1 MNIAIVDDLRSD
13 LHDAK
18 AFLTNYLAKNF
29 AEVAP
34 SVKIQSF
41 SNPEDFLRVFKPE
54 SFDLIILDIFMKPF
68 NGIQVAQ
75 VIRNHDRDVFII
87 FLTTSEDFILEGY
100 KVFAV
105 GYFLKPLSENLDQ
118 FAKTFQYIFPKL
130 VENQKKLSVRV
141 GSGEIPIP
149 YKNIC
154 YIDIDERHRLQ
165 IHLPNK
171 QFSTNMTYDDCFNVL
186 KNDSRFVE
194 CYHRILLNMN
204 FIKQMD
210 SDDFI
215 LTDGTKIPI
224 SKRKSKESKLK
235 YMNHLIN
242 LNSAN
247 TW

>member
-1 MNIAIVDDLRSD
+1 MNIAVVDDLADD
-13 LHDAK
+13 LLAAK
-18 AFLTNYLAKNF
+18 TFLTNYLEKNF
-29 AEVAP
+29 AEVVAN
-34 SVKIQSF
+34 VQIKTF
-41 SNPEDFLRVFKPE
+41 SDPEDFLSDFKPE
-54 SFDLIILDIFMKPF
+54 KFDMLILDIFMKPL

-75 VIRNHDRDVFII
+75 IVRNQDKEVSII
-87 FLTTSEDFILEGY
+87 FLTTSDDFILEGY

-118 FAKTFQYIFPKL
+118 FAKTFRYIFPKL
-130 VENQKKLSVRV
+130 VENQKKLSIRV
-141 GSGEIPIP
+141 GKSEILIP
-149 YKNIC
+149 YKNIL
-154 YIDIDERHRLQ
+154 YIDLDERHHLQ

-171 QFSTNMTYDDCFNVL
+171 HFSANMSYDECFNIL

-204 FIKQMD
+204 FIKLMD

>member
-105 GYFLKPLSENLDQ
+105 GYFLKPLSENIDQ
-118 FAKTFQYIFPKL
+118 FSKTFQYIFPKL

>member
-1 MNIAIVDDLRSD
+1 MNIAVVDDMADD
-13 LHDAK
+13 LLAAK
-18 AFLTNYLAKNF
+18 TFLTNYLEKNF
-29 AEVAP
+29 AEVVAN
-34 SVKIQSF
+34 VQIKTF
-41 SNPEDFLRVFKPE
+41 SDPEDFLSDFKPE
-54 SFDLIILDIFMKPF
+54 KFDLVILDIFMKPL

-75 VIRNHDRDVFII
+75 IVRNQDKDVSII
-87 FLTTSEDFILEGY
+87 FLTTSDDFILEGY

-118 FAKTFQYIFPKL
+118 FAKTFRYIFPKL

-141 GSGEIPIP
+141 GKSEILIP
-149 YKNIC
+149 YKNIL
-154 YIDIDERHRLQ
+154 YIDLDERHHLQ

-171 QFSTNMTYDDCFNVL
+171 QFSANMSYDECFNIL

-204 FIKQMD
+204 FIKLMD

>member
-1 MNIAIVDDLRSD
+1 MNIAIVDDLSD
-13 LHDAK
+13 DLLAAK

-105 GYFLKPLSENLDQ
+105 GYFLKPLSENIDQ
-118 FAKTFQYIFPKL
+118 FSKTFQYIFPKL

-186 KNDSRFVE
+186 KTDSRFVE

>member
-1 MNIAIVDDLRSD
+1 MNIAVVDDMADD
-13 LHDAK
+13 LLAAK
-18 AFLTNYLAKNF
+18 TFLTNYLEKNF
-29 AEVAP
+29 AEVVTNVW
-34 SVKIQSF
+34 VKTF
-41 SNPEDFLRVFKPE
+41 SDPEDFLSDFKPE
-54 SFDLIILDIFMKPF
+54 KFDLVILDIFMKPL

-75 VIRNHDRDVFII
+75 IVRNQDKDVSII
-87 FLTTSEDFILEGY
+87 FLTTSDDFILEGY

-118 FAKTFQYIFPKL
+118 FAKTFRYIFPKL

-141 GSGEIPIP
+141 GKSEILIP
-149 YKNIC
+149 YKNIL
-154 YIDIDERHRLQ
+154 YIDLDERHHLQ

-171 QFSTNMTYDDCFNVL
+171 QFSANMSYDECFNVL

-204 FIKQMD
+204 FIKRMD

>member
-1 MNIAIVDDLRSD
+1 MNIAVVDDQPDD
-13 LHDAK
+13 LLAAK
-18 AFLTNYLAKNF
+18 TFLTNYLEKNLV
-29 AEVAP
+29 EVAP
-34 SVKIQSF
+34 NIQIKTF
-41 SNPEDFLRVFKPE
+41 SDPEDFLSDFAPE
-54 SFDLIILDIFMKPF
+54 KFDLVILDIFMQPI

-75 VIRNHDRDVFII
+75 IVRNQDKDVSII
-87 FLTTSEDFILEGY
+87 FLTTSDDFILEGY

-105 GYFLKPLSENLDQ
+105 GYFLKPLSENIDQ

-141 GSGEIPIP
+141 DRGEIFIP
-149 YKNIC
+149 YKNII
-154 YIDIDERHRLQ
+154 YIDLDEHHRLQ

-171 QFSTNMTYDDCFNVL
+171 QFSANMTYDECFNVL
-186 KNDSRFVE
+186 KNDLRFVE

-204 FIKQMD
+204 FIKFMD
-210 SDDFI
+210 SEDFI

>member
-1 MNIAIVDDLRSD
+1 MNIAVVDDLADD
-13 LHDAK
+13 LLAAK
-18 AFLTNYLAKNF
+18 TFLTNYLEKNF
-29 AEVAP
+29 AEVVAN
-34 SVKIQSF
+34 VQIKTF
-41 SNPEDFLRVFKPE
+41 SDPEDFLSDFKPE
-54 SFDLIILDIFMKPF
+54 KFDMLILDIFMKPL

-75 VIRNHDRDVFII
+75 IVRNQDKDVSII
-87 FLTTSEDFILEGY
+87 FLTTSDDFILEGY

-118 FAKTFQYIFPKL
+118 FAKTFRYIFPKL
-130 VENQKKLSVRV
+130 VENQKKLSIRV
-141 GSGEIPIP
+141 GKSEILIP
-149 YKNIC
+149 YKNIL
-154 YIDIDERHRLQ
+154 YIDLDERHHLQ

-171 QFSTNMTYDDCFNVL
+171 HFSANMSYDECFNIL

-204 FIKQMD
+204 FIKRMD

>member
-1 MNIAIVDDLRSD
+1 MNIAIVDDLSD
-13 LHDAK
+13 DLLAAK

-105 GYFLKPLSENLDQ
+105 GYFLKPLSENIDQ
-118 FAKTFQYIFPKL
+118 FSKTFQYIFPKL

-186 KNDSRFVE
+186 KTDSRFVE

-204 FIKQMD
+204 FIKLMD

-242 LNSAN
+242 INSAN

>member
-1 MNIAIVDDLRSD
+1 MNIALVDDLRSD
-13 LHDAK
+13 LRDAK

-34 SVKIQSF
+34 NVKIQSF

-54 SFDLIILDIFMKPF
+54 SFDLIILDIFMRPL

-75 VIRNHDRDVFII
+75 VVRNQDRDVFII
-87 FLTTSEDFILEGY
+87 FLTTSDDFILEGY

-118 FAKTFQYIFPKL
+118 FSKTFYYIFPKL

-141 GSGEIPIP
+141 DSGEILVP
-149 YKNIC
+149 YKNIR
-154 YIDIDERHRLQ
+154 YIDLDERHHLQ

-171 QFSTNMTYDDCFNVL
+171 QFPANMTYEDCFNVL
-186 KNDSRFVE
+186 KTDSRFVE

-204 FIKQMD
+204 FIKKMD
-210 SDDFI
+210 SEDFI

-242 LNSAN
+242 FNSAN

>member
-1 MNIAIVDDLRSD
+1 MNIAIVDDLADD
-13 LHDAK
+13 LLA
-18 AFLTNYLAKNF
+18 AETFLTNYLEKNF

-34 SVKIQSF
+34 DVQIQTF
-41 SNPEDFLRVFKPE
+41 SNPEDFLSVFKPE
-54 SFDLIILDIFMKPF
+54 SFNLIILDIFMQPL

-75 VIRNHDRDVFII
+75 IVRNKDRDVSII

-118 FAKTFQYIFPKL
+118 FSKTFYYIFPKL
-130 VENQKKLSVRV
+130 IENQKKLPVRV
-141 GSGEIPIP
+141 DSGEILVP
-149 YKNIC
+149 YKNIR
-154 YIDIDERHRLQ
+154 YIDLDERHHLQ

-171 QFSTNMTYDDCFNVL
+171 QFSANMTYEDCFNIL

-194 CYHRILLNMN
+194 CYHRIFLNMN
-204 FIKQMD
+204 FIKSMD

>member
-1 MNIAIVDDLRSD
+1 MKISLVDDQFAD
-13 LHDAK
+13 LHQAE
-18 AFLTNYLAKNF
+18 AFLKKYLAQNF
-29 AEVAP
+29 SEVAD
-34 SVKIQSF
+34 SIQLDTF
-41 SNPEDFLRVFKPE
+41 LNPQDFLNAFEPHK
-54 SFDLIILDIFMKPF
+54 FDLIILDIFMKPL

-75 VIRNHDRDVFII
+75 IVRNQDRDVSII

-130 VENQKKLSVRV
+130 VDNQKKLSVRV
-141 GSGEIPIP
+141 DSGEILVP
-149 YKNIC
+149 YKNIR
-154 YIDIDERHRLQ
+154 YIDLDERHKLQ

-171 QFSTNMTYDDCFNVL
+171 QFSANMTYDECFNVL

-204 FIKQMD
+204 FIKLMD
-210 SDDFI
+210 AEDFI
-215 LTDGTKIPI
+215 LTDDTKIPI

>member
-1 MNIAIVDDLRSD
+1 MKIAIVDDRQED
-13 LHDAK
+13 LISAK
-18 AFLTNYLAKNF
+18 TFLNEYLAKKF
-29 AEVAP
+29 PETFRA
-34 SVKIQSF
+34 IQIDSF
-41 SNPEDFLRVFKPE
+41 SGVEDFLKSFKPAIY
-54 SFDLIILDIFMKPF
+54 DLLIFDIFMKPL
-68 NGIQVAQ
+68 NGIQIAQ
-75 VIRNHDRDVFII
+75 IVRSKDRDAAII
-87 FLTTSEDFILEGY
+87 FLTGSEDFILEGY

-105 GYFLKPLSENLDQ
+105 GYFLKPLTENLDQ
-118 FAKTFQYIFPKL
+118 FSKTFFYIFPKL

-141 GSGEIPIP
+141 DSGEILVL
-149 YKNIC
+149 YKNIR
-154 YIDIDERHRLQ
+154 YIDLDERHRLQ
-165 IHLPNK
+165 IHLSNK
-171 QFSTNMTYDDCFNVL
+171 QFSANMTYDECFNVL

-204 FIKQMD
+204 FIKKMD
-210 SDDFI
+210 SEDFI

>member
-1 MNIAIVDDLRSD
+1 MNIAIVDDLSD
-13 LHDAK
+13 DLLAAK
-18 AFLTNYLAKNF
+18 TFLTDYLAKNF

-34 SVKIQSF
+34 NVQIKTF
-41 SNPEDFLRVFKPE
+41 SNPANFLGVFKPE
-54 SFDLIILDIFMKPF
+54 SFDLIILDIFMQPL

-75 VIRNHDRDVFII
+75 IVRNQDRDVSII

-105 GYFLKPLSENLDQ
+105 GYFLKPLSENIDQ

-141 GSGEIPIP
+141 GSGEILVP
-149 YKNIC
+149 YKNIR
-154 YIDIDERHRLQ
+154 YIDLDERHKLQ

-171 QFSTNMTYDDCFNVL
+171 QFSANMTYDECFNVL
-186 KNDSRFVE
+186 KNDLQFVE

-204 FIKQMD
+204 FIKLMD

>member
-1 MNIAIVDDLRSD
+1 MNIAVVDDLADD
-13 LHDAK
+13 LLAAK
-18 AFLTNYLAKNF
+18 TFLTNYLEKNF
-29 AEVAP
+29 AEVVAN
-34 SVKIQSF
+34 IQIKTF
-41 SNPEDFLRVFKPE
+41 SDPEDFLSDFKPE
-54 SFDLIILDIFMKPF
+54 KFDLVILDIFMQPF

-75 VIRNHDRDVFII
+75 IVRNQDKDVSII
-87 FLTTSEDFILEGY
+87 FLTTSDDFILEGY

-118 FAKTFQYIFPKL
+118 FAKTFRYIFPKL
-130 VENQKKLSVRV
+130 VENQKKLSIRV
-141 GSGEIPIP
+141 GKSEILIP
-149 YKNIC
+149 YKNIL
-154 YIDIDERHRLQ
+154 YIDLDERHRLQ

-171 QFSTNMTYDDCFNVL
+171 QFSANMSYDECFNVL
-186 KNDSRFVE
+186 KDDSRFVE

-204 FIKQMD
+204 FIKKMD

-247 TW
+247 IW